1 VRNSNKRLNKYH
13 WQGVEAA
20 AALVVAQAVYV
31 AKTTHT
37 VKTQHEN
44 MVLLIQLNLKNC
56 ELTLL
61 LFSVFE
67 EEIF

>member
-44 MVLLIQLNLKNC
+44 MVLL
-56 ELTLL
+56 
-61 LFSVFE
+61 SVFE